1 MIIITVARKP
11 LSGTVAQ
18 TVQEHGTGALNIDGC
33 RISTEGES
41 FVTPLISS
49 VDNRTGGDRDLT
61 FWSRS
66 NDERFKQA
74 QRESIERTRS
84 LGRWPANLII
94 RHSVDCTCRGQ
105 KRVKGTNN
113 ASLVNTVAGS
123 LPTKVGAV
131 GLKRDAPGIYG
142 YSDAEGMETVPDW
155 HCDLGCPV
163 LMLDAQSGVH
173 KSPPVDRG
181 ADRDKISGGTGAC
194 YCFAGQS
201 PGYGDVGGASRFFK
215 QVKR

>member
-41 FVTPLISS
+41 FVTPLIAS

-61 FWSRS
+61 FWSRA
-66 NDERFKQA
+66 NDAGFKQA
-74 QRESIERTRS
+74 QRESIERTRK
-84 LGRWPANLII
+84 LGRWPANLILQ
-94 RHSVDCTCRGQ
+94 HSADCECQGQ
-105 KRVKGTNN
+105 RKVKGSN
-113 ASLVNTVAGS
+113 AHLVNTTAGDA
-123 LPTKVGAV
+123 TCNVGAV
-131 GLKRDAPGIYG
+131 GVKRNTPGVYG
-142 YSDAEGMETVPDW
+142 HADEEGLETVADW
-155 HCDLGCPV
+155 VCAQGCPGP
-163 LMLDAQSGVH
+163 LLDAQSGVH
-173 KSPPVDRG
+173 KSPPVDRD
-181 ADRDKISGGTGAC
+181 ADRDTISGGTGAC
-194 YCFAGQS
+194 YSFAGQS